1 MGVINAIL
9 EFHLDI
15 DQEYQGWI
23 MIFASMTAVWLFC
36 LPCYC
41 AGMSSAT
48 SRKFAAWISQRL
60 PVFYVFITLV
70 NAAWLYLVIAWL
82 PDYTFGNYLGIVAKC
97 MGWMAAHVLKWASSL
112 IMILAFAIAV
122 AFKDRIALL
131 LGVDHK
137 QIFNCKARDCL
148 SCFGSSRF
156 QAIEIL
162 IWKVED
168 LPSADLFSAN
178 NIFVEMYLGYNETM
192 HTRVHNN
199 AGSDCI
205 IKESAHF
212 NFDEDDLDEKLVLFV
227 RNQQVV
233 GAQELARKE
242 ISAQDLREMLSKA
255 RASNNQRVAWSNESF
270 GDSIQLMPR
279 GRIWL
284 KVMPV
289 EVEELPTC

>member
-1 MGVINAIL
+1 MGVLTNIL
-9 EFHLDI
+9 GLHFDM
-15 DQEYQGWI
+15 DKEYQGWI
-23 MIFASMTAVWLFC
+23 LIFASMTAIWLFC

-41 AGMSSAT
+41 AGMSSSSA
-48 SRKFAAWISQRL
+48 RKFASWTSQRL
-60 PVFYVFITLV
+60 PVFYVCITLV
-70 NAAWLYLVIAWL
+70 NGAWLFLIIQLL
-82 PDYTFGNYLGIVAKC
+82 PDYTFGSYLRIVAKC
-97 MGWMAAHVLKWASSL
+97 MAWMAGHVLKWAASL
-112 IMILAFAIAV
+112 VMIIAFSIAV

-148 SCFGSSRF
+148 SCCGASRF

-168 LPSADLFSAN
+168 LPSAGLFSAN
-178 NIFVEMYLGYNETM
+178 NVFVEMYLGYNETM

-205 IKESAHF
+205 IKERAHF
-212 NFDEDDLDEKLVLFV
+212 NFDDDDLDEKLVLFV

-233 GAQELARKE
+233 GAQELARKY
-242 ISAQDLREMLSKA
+242 ISANELRQMISKA
-255 RASNNQRVAWSNESF
+255 RGSPEQRVAWNSESF
-270 GDSIQLMPR
+270 GEPIQLMPR
-279 GRIWL
+279 GRMWL

>member
-1 MGVINAIL
+1 MGVLTKIL
-9 EFHLDI
+9 GFHLDI
-15 DQEYQGWI
+15 DKEYQGWI
-23 MIFASMTAVWLFC
+23 LIFASMTAIWLFC

-41 AGMSSAT
+41 AGMSWAP
-48 SRKFAAWISQRL
+48 SRKFASWVSQRL
-60 PVFYVFITLV
+60 PVFYVFITLI
-70 NAAWLYLVIAWL
+70 NGTWIFLVIQWL
-82 PDYTFGNYLGIVAKC
+82 PDYTFANYLGIVAKC
-97 MGWMAAHVLKWASSL
+97 MGWMAAHMLKWAASL
-112 IMILAFAIAV
+112 VMIIGFAIVV
-122 AFKDRIALL
+122 AFKERIALL

-148 SCFGSSRF
+148 SCWGSSRF
-156 QAIEIL
+156 RAIEIL

-205 IKESAHF
+205 IKESAHL
-212 NFDEDDLDEKLVLFV
+212 NFDEDDSDEKLVLFV

-242 ISAQDLREMLSKA
+242 FSAEELQKLLAKA
-255 RASNNQRVAWSNESF
+255 RGSPEQRVAWNNESF
-270 GDSIQLMPR
+270 DGPIQLMPR